1 MGHKKHKNIILILP
15 SSTQEAITMHF
26 LLDIFG
32 INNMLYLRNLIQSD
46 LLWSNCDKGL
56 MFWMKMASRPKG
68 LPFSTLIKIAAID
81 FDPPYIFLN
90 KNTAWR
96 WLNFQKHNT
105 GVFVNQNSHLIL
117 NDFEPLRATRNS
129 IVTNR

>member
-1 MGHKKHKNIILILP
+1 
-15 SSTQEAITMHF
+15 
-26 LLDIFG
+26 
-32 INNMLYLRNLIQSD
+32 
-46 LLWSNCDKGL
+46 
-56 MFWMKMASRPKG
+56 MKMASRPKG

-96 WLNFQKHNT
+96 WLNFQKHNA